1 MLRICY
7 TLGWVVGPVTCD
19 QALFGSKNKTKREL
33 MLGLVGKKDDC
44 SQKVPRLTIF
54 IFGCNSSGDTFSK
67 LQMEVNIIKANVP
80 FYVVFMRK

>member
-1 MLRICY
+1 
-7 TLGWVVGPVTCD
+7 
-19 QALFGSKNKTKREL
+19 

-67 LQMEVNIIKANVP
+67 LQMEVNVIKANVP